1 MFYNIYI
8 YSEDFS
14 NKQKSVGTIIIVSLQ
29 ITITKHIINKD
40 IEITVLFIFKL
51 VYFTF
56 YSSAFTSLYIQCH
69 IIHF

>member
-29 ITITKHIINKD
+29 ITITKHIINK
-40 IEITVLFIFKL
+40 
-51 VYFTF
+51 
-56 YSSAFTSLYIQCH
+56 
-69 IIHF
+69 